1 MTNQEFEKYL
11 KEIRELNA
19 YLEAGNIQNKKVL
32 DKIKIEM
39 DTEFPNGFS
48 VSLANSREMKNV

>member
-1 MTNQEFEKYL
+1 MTDQEFEKYL

-19 YLEAGNIQNKKVL
+19 YLEAGNVQNKKVL

-48 VSLANSREMKNV
+48 VSLANSREI